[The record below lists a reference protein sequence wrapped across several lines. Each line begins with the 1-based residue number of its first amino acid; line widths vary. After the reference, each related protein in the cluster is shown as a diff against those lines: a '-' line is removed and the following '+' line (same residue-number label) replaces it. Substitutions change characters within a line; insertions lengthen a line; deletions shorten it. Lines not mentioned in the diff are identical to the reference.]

1 MLHEKPAANKSIY
14 VEKLEDG
21 AMLHDEGQVHI
32 LNGTAFLIWL
42 YCDGK
47 TTVQQ
52 IAEAIKGAYK
62 NNAVNQDDIL
72 NIIEDFKTKGL
83 VV

>member
-1 MLHEKPAANKSIY
+1 MLSEKPAANKNIY

-21 AMLHDEGQVHI
+21 AMLHDEGRVHI
-32 LNGTAFLIWL
+32 LNGTAFLFWL

-52 IAEAIKGAYK
+52 IAEAIKIAYQSDTA
-62 NNAVNQDDIL
+62 NLDDIL
-72 NIIEDFKTKGL
+72 KTIEEFKAKGL
-83 VV
+83 VA